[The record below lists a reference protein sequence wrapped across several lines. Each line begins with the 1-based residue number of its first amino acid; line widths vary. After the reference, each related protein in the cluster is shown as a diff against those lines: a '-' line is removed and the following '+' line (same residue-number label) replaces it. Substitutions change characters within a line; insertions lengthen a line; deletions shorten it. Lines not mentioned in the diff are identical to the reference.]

1 MQTSP
6 ASSCSPAS
14 SLAETDAASFA
25 QHYWNNSRKAM
36 EILAASPLSNI
47 IKPQIKTIVTYYH
60 RLYQGGTENVMRA
73 LAGLW
78 SEAGYRVVVVV
89 DEGSFLDEALLPPA
103 VAVRA
108 IPVVPDN
115 EPDRFPE
122 RINALT
128 TILEEHEADAFVYH
142 AWNSGWLPWDM
153 TASKKAGCPFVIAC
167 SSVFSLRAIEGDP
180 YFSVQPTS
188 FAAAD
193 GVACLSEDGGQA
205 V

>member
-14 SLAETDAASFA
+14 SFAETDAASFA
-25 QHYWNNSRKAM
+25 QHYWNKSRKAM

-78 SEAGYRVVVVV
+78 SEAGYRVIVIV
-89 DEGSFLDEALLPPA
+89 DEGSSLDEALLPPA

-115 EPDRFPE
+115 
-122 RINALT
+122 
-128 TILEEHEADAFVYH
+128 
-142 AWNSGWLPWDM
+142 
-153 TASKKAGCPFVIAC
+153 
-167 SSVFSLRAIEGDP
+167 
-180 YFSVQPTS
+180 
-188 FAAAD
+188 
-193 GVACLSEDGGQA
+193 
-205 V
+205 